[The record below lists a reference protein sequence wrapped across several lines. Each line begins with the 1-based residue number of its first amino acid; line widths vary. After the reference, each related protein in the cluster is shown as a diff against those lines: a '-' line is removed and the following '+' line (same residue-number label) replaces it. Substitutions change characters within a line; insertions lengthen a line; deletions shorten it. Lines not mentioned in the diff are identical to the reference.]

1 MELGKWQ
8 KLRQMIS
15 SSVGNDEH
23 YSYWRRIWQPTPVF
37 LPGEPQGRGEPGGLL
52 SLGSHRVR
60 HNISLVVQ
68 WLRVHLPAQRTQVQ
82 SLFQEDPK
90 GHGETEPTCY
100 SY

>member
-1 MELGKWQ
+1 M
-8 KLRQMIS
+8 
-15 SSVGNDEH
+15 
-23 YSYWRRIWQPTPVF
+23 QPTPVF